1 MADTFSLGGMLLGA
15 SSAATQVEGGDKN
28 NNWYDWYRRGNI
40 KDGSDPSVATMH
52 WERWQEDAEHMA
64 GMGLQCCRLGLEW
77 SRIEPERGV
86 FDESAVQHYI
96 EELKFLSERGIKPMV
111 TLWHFS
117 NPLWFERSGG
127 FLARGARL
135 AFLEYVEYIVPR
147 LAPYV
152 DCWITLNEPN
162 VYAVNG
168 YMSGGWPPGMKSIPA
183 ALMVM
188 DALVPCHIEAYKLI
202 HRLVPDA
209 RVSFA
214 NHLRVFAPE
223 NPKNPA
229 HAAAA
234 RASATTTNER
244 RSRP

>member
-52 WERWQEDAEHMA
+52 WERWQEDAELMA

-135 AFLEYVEYIVPR
+135 AFLEYVE
-147 LAPYV
+147 
-152 DCWITLNEPN
+152 
-162 VYAVNG
+162 
-168 YMSGGWPPGMKSIPA
+168 
-183 ALMVM
+183 
-188 DALVPCHIEAYKLI
+188 
-202 HRLVPDA
+202 
-209 RVSFA
+209 
-214 NHLRVFAPE
+214 
-223 NPKNPA
+223 
-229 HAAAA
+229 
-234 RASATTTNER
+234 
-244 RSRP
+244 